1 MLTSDLFPFSA
12 LTPPIYI
19 IRPFDDV
26 HINCER
32 DIEKFCSAI
41 DIDRTHGLTDVDP
54 NTLSRSQSFSLATE
68 ESRTEEEQPFSS
80 FSLGVGAH
88 INFNPNNSKEP
99 VQRAK
104 NKNRF
109 LNYGANKDT
118 CLWSAFDTA
127 QVSTE
132 CASALT
138 YINNTA
144 EYFPIEIENKF
155 EKMKH
160 VLSISLSLPA
170 GALISILAYIIF
182 RKQYN
187 IVDDNKEDQLSEHY
201 EHYEHHISNKSEKIA
216 FIAVPLMVI

>member
-1 MLTSDLFPFSA
+1 LLTSDLFPFSA
-12 LTPPIYI
+12 LTPPIHI

-80 FSLGVGAH
+80 FSLGVD

-160 VLSISLSLPA
+160 VSISLSLPA